1 MSAINQ
7 GKTISEV
14 ASGSEV
20 AKSLRELAGTLL
32 SEDQEKKFRV

>member
-20 AKSLRELAGTLL
+20 SKSLRELAGTFL
-32 SEDQEKKFRV
+32 QGQKKRIWT